1 MRMKLLRLCVPERRS
16 AALFAAVAVITT
28 LQACAVNPATGTP
41 NLVLMSENRELE
53 IGKEEHDK
61 VIASMRVIQEQ
72 ALAAYVNEVGQ
83 RVAAASHRPD
93 LTYTFTVI
101 DSPEINAFALP
112 GGYVYINRGLLLYLK
127 SEDELA
133 AVLAHEVGHI
143 TARHAIQQQARGRL
157 GNAAATVGGV
167 VAAVATGSGY
177 IGSELMQI
185 GSIWAAAG
193 VSGFGRENELEADSL
208 GAEYLYNA
216 GYNPRA
222 MIDVLSVLKNQEDFN
237 VRVAQRQPTYHGLF
251 TTHPRND
258 IRLQQAVAQAGVLDE
273 EQIRESDPSVFR
285 RHMEGMLWGENTAVA
300 SDRNRYYQDLLSYT
314 MVFPD
319 DWAISET
326 PTTVQA
332 SSPDGTASLRVE
344 ASRMQENKEP
354 RLYVRENLGIEL
366 QRSEALSQYRL
377 IGYTGVHTNAAG
389 REERLAVIY
398 LGARVFV
405 FRGEIQGDA
414 QAEELDRLLL
424 SSIRTFRAIQNNE
437 RSGAGNLRVRYVQV
451 TEGFDW
457 RALAAASP
465 VPEYPEE
472 TLRLLNG
479 YYPIGNPQVG
489 EWIKILM

>member
-1 MRMKLLRLCVPERRS
+1 MGTISGHLLPVARI
-16 AALFAAVAVITT
+16 AALTAVTVLLAT
-28 LQACAVNPATGTP
+28 LQACAVNPATGSP
-41 NLVLMSENRELE
+41 NLVMMSQNRELE
-53 IGKEEHDK
+53 IGKEEHEK
-61 VIASMRVIQEQ
+61 VIASMRVVQDQ
-72 ALAAYVNEVGQ
+72 ALNAYVNEVGQ
-83 RVAAASHRPD
+83 RVAATSHRPD

-258 IRLQQAVAQAGVLDE
+258 IRLQQAVAQAGVLDAANM
-273 EQIRESDPSVFR
+273 RESDPSVFR
-285 RHMEGMLWGENTAVA
+285 RHMEGMLWGENTAA
-300 SDRNRYYQDLLSYT
+300 RSDRNRYYQDLLSYT

-319 DWAISET
+319 NWAISET
-326 PTTVQA
+326 PTTVLA
-332 SSPDGTASLRVE
+332 SSPDGSATLRVE
-344 ASRMQENKEP
+344 TTRMQQNKEP

-366 QRSEALSQYRL
+366 QRSEALSQNRL

-405 FRGEIQGDA
+405 FRGEIQNA
-414 QAEELDRLLL
+414 EQAAELDRLLL
-424 SSIRTFRAIQNNE
+424 SSIRTFRAIQTNE
-437 RSGAGNLRVRYVQV
+437 RSSAGSLRVRYVQV

-465 VPEYPEE
+465 VREHPEE

-479 YYPIGNPQVG
+479 YYPIGNPRVG

>member
-1 MRMKLLRLCVPERRS
+1 MLSTTAPLFRLKTLPLLLS
-16 AALFAAVAVITT
+16 AGLVLSV

-41 NLVLMSENRELE
+41 NLVMMSENRELE
-53 IGKEEHDK
+53 IGREEHEK
-61 VIASMRVIQEQ
+61 VMASMRVVEDER
-72 ALAAYVNEVGQ
+72 LTRYVDEVGQ
-83 RVAAASHRPD
+83 RVAKASHRPD

-143 TARHAIQQQARGRL
+143 TARHAIQQQARGQL
-157 GNAAATVGGV
+157 GRAAATVGGV

-177 IGSELMQI
+177 IGSELAQI

-237 VRVAQRQPTYHGLF
+237 VRVAQRQPSYHGLF

-258 IRLQQAVAQAGVLDE
+258 VRLHQAVAQAGELSADRV
-273 EQIRESDPSVFR
+273 RESDPAVFR
-285 RHMEGMLWGENTAVA
+285 QFMEGMLWGENTSVPN
-300 SDRNRYYQDLLSYT
+300 DRNRYYQDLLSYT

-319 DWAISET
+319 GWSINST
-326 PTTVQA
+326 PTTAQA
-332 SSPDGTASLRVE
+332 SSPDGNATLRVE
-344 ASRMQENKEP
+344 AVRMQENKEP
-354 RLYVRENLGIEL
+354 RLYIRENLGIEL
-366 QRSEALSQYRL
+366 QRSEPLQQFRL
-377 IGYTGVHTNAAG
+377 QGYTGVHTNAAG
-389 REERLAVIY
+389 REERVAVIY

-405 FRGEIQGDA
+405 LRGEILDA
-414 QAEELDRLLL
+414 AQSAELDRLLL
-424 SSIRTFRAIQNNE
+424 ASIRTFRAIQTNE
-437 RSGAGNLRVRYVQV
+437 RSGTGNLRVRYVQV

-457 RALAAASP
+457 RILAAASP
-465 VPEYPEE
+465 IPQYPEE

>member
-1 MRMKLLRLCVPERRS
+1 MTLRSCKHWLLVTS
-16 AALFAAVAVITT
+16 ALMLAWG
-28 LQACAVNPATGTP
+28 LQSCAVNPATGQP
-41 NLVLMSENRELE
+41 NLVLMSESRELE

-61 VIASMRVIQEQ
+61 VLASMRVVQDQ
-72 ALAAYVNEVGQ
+72 RLNDYVNEVGQ
-83 RVAAASHRPD
+83 RVAEGSHRND
-93 LTYTFTVI
+93 LEYTFTVI

-177 IGSELMQI
+177 IGSELAQI

-193 VSGFGRENELEADSL
+193 VSGFGRDNELEADSL

-258 IRLQQAVAQAGVLDE
+258 VRLQQAVADAGNLPEDE
-273 EQIRESDPSVFR
+273 ARESDHAVFR
-285 RHMEGMLWGENTAVA
+285 SHIDGLLFGENTSVA
-300 SDRNRYYQDLLSYT
+300 SDRNRYYQDLMSYT

-319 DWAISET
+319 DWSVSET
-326 PTTVQA
+326 TTTVLA
-332 SSPDGTASLRVE
+332 RSPDGGASIGVE
-344 ASRMQENKEP
+344 AQRLRENKEP
-354 RLYVRENLGIEL
+354 RLYIRENLGITDL
-366 QRSEALSQYRL
+366 QRSEPLSQYRL
-377 IGYTGVHTNAAG
+377 VGHTGVHTNAAG
-389 REERLAVIY
+389 HQERIAVLY
-398 LGARVFV
+398 LGPRVFV
-405 FRGEIQGDA
+405 IRAEIQASEMSEDL
-414 QAEELDRLLL
+414 ESLLF
-424 SSIRTFRAIQNNE
+424 SSIRTFRPIQANE
-437 RSGAGNLRVRYVQV
+437 RSASNGLRVRYVQV
-451 TEGFDW
+451 TQGFDW
-457 RALAAASP
+457 TALAARSP
-465 VPEYPEE
+465 VTQYPEQ

-479 YYPIGNPQVG
+479 YYPIGTPEPG
-489 EWIKILM
+489 EWIKILQ